1 MTVLHTV
8 AHAKLN
14 LTLDVLGTRPDGYH
28 DLRSVMQEIDL
39 EDEITLTLD
48 TAQPWQMICGAGDVP
63 CDDTNLCIK
72 AAQLFFRETGLEP
85 NGLTVSVEKR
95 IPVQAGMGG
104 GSADGAAVLRLLWKH
119 YRHPFS
125 IDRLYALG
133 EMVGSDV
140 PFCLHGAAAL
150 AEEKGQVLSDV
161 PSLRGCCIVVC
172 KPDFPIS
179 TPALFRAID
188 REPLGVHPD
197 SDAMIAALRDGDWKR
212 AAALLGNVFE
222 PIVAREHPEV
232 DEIRRAMLHSGAE
245 NAAMTGSGPTV
256 FGLFADE
263 TQAKACLRSLSRQH
277 RQVYLCHPV

>member
-1 MTVLHTV
+1 MTFLHTA

-14 LTLDVLGTRPDGYH
+14 LTLDVLGKRPDGYH

-39 EDEITLTLD
+39 GDEITLTLD
-48 TAQPWQMICGAGDVP
+48 TGKPWQMICGAEDVP

-72 AAQLFFRETGLEP
+72 AARLFFRETGLDP
-85 NGLTVSVEKR
+85 NGLTVSVEKH

-104 GSADGAAVLRLLWKH
+104 GSADGAAVLRLLWEH
-119 YRHPFS
+119 YRHP
-125 IDRLYALG
+125 IPAARLYDLG

-161 PSLRGCCIVVC
+161 PSLQRCCILVC
-172 KPDFPIS
+172 KPEFPIS
-179 TPALFRAID
+179 TPELFRAID
-188 REPLGVHPD
+188 RESVGIHPD
-197 SDAMIAALRDGDWKR
+197 SDAMIAALRNGDWRR
-212 AAALLGNVFE
+212 AAQLLGNVFQ

-232 DEIRRAMLHSGAE
+232 GEIRRAMLHSGAE

-263 TQAKACLRSLSRQH
+263 AQAEGCRTSLSRQY